1 MNSNPAVQDRFSGG
15 ENMNFLLSSD
25 IVKLLLIT
33 YPGRNRRPN
42 FDIFV
47 VLRAFIVGGLVLLVW
62 SRQSFLGPIKI
73 AYVFL
78 VLFKEGERRVSPRL
92 KIEEKKALTLLKYI
106 KNRVTRIQ
114 DKGSRFVLLTN
125 EDHEDK
131 MEHQIAR
138 ISVKEI
144 MKGTSQKCTRK
155 FKLWIKTWHSY
166 KT

>member
-1 MNSNPAVQDRFSGG
+1 M
-15 ENMNFLLSSD
+15 
-25 IVKLLLIT
+25 
-33 YPGRNRRPN
+33 
-42 FDIFV
+42 
-47 VLRAFIVGGLVLLVW
+47 
-62 SRQSFLGPIKI
+62 
-73 AYVFL
+73 
-78 VLFKEGERRVSPRL
+78 SPRL